1 MQWLT
6 VMGFG
11 IFAREKREH
20 AHVSMNEFVRS
31 LGISPAYW
39 SRIARELEKAPKD
52 ALIVKAAEALGLNP
66 DEAFIEASRLPPDM
80 QKDVSTV
87 VRLYRKTLGYPA
99 RAQEGVPV

>member
-20 AHVSMNEFVRS
+20 ANVSMNEFARS

-39 SRIARELEKAPKD
+39 SRIARELEKAPKN

-99 RAQEGVPV
+99 RTQEGVPV